1 MNQKVFLTAR
11 HTAWKTLNRCDLF
24 RHDTAHIL
32 SGLLEHTD
40 RPSQAND
47 IVFGVIRNRHTL
59 DRVLTQCAAVEPVRV
74 KPAQWNLL
82 RIGVYELVYTPETAD
97 YAIINEAVNLARQT
111 SSKKS
116 SGFVNAVLRKVQRS
130 IEKRQVHPDNI
141 NARRIVPQTP
151 EAGCLFRIEL
161 LPDPSKETIPYL
173 NLAFSIPQTLIREW
187 ITAYGC
193 EQTTMICFASNRNP
207 SVILQ
212 PNTLIITAEDLAE
225 RLNNEQISNE
235 LGGGFIRI
243 RNAGKIN
250 KIRAYLDGLF
260 YVQDITAHK
269 TVAMLAPQPG
279 WTVLDLC
286 AAPGGK
292 SMSLALQIQDSGLI
306 LASDADLKRLGR
318 VRENARRL
326 RLKSIEIVPAHRIE
340 QLGRKQK
347 QLDAIVLDVPCSN
360 TGVLARRPEAR
371 WRWKPRAVDTLM
383 ELQQNLL
390 EKAAAMSRP
399 GTKILYSTCS
409 IQPNENQQQ
418 IHCFLERHRQIVLLD
433 EQLTLPAL
441 PSQQTPDYDGG
452 YAAVLQQK

>member
-1 MNQKVFLTAR
+1 MNKTVFLTAR
-11 HTAWKTLNRCDLF
+11 HAAWKTLNRCDLF

-40 RPSQAND
+40 RPAQAND
-47 IVFGVIRNRHTL
+47 IVFGVIRNQHTL
-59 DRVLTQCAAVEPVRV
+59 DRVLTQCAAVDPARV

-82 RIGVYELVYTPETAD
+82 RIGIYEFVYTPETAD
-97 YAIINEAVNLARQT
+97 YAIINEAVKLARQT

-130 IEKRQVHPDNI
+130 IEERQAPRDNK
-141 NARRIVPQTP
+141 NARRIIPQTP
-151 EAGCLFRIEL
+151 DTGCLFHIEL
-161 LPDPSKETIPYL
+161 LPDPSKETISYL
-173 NLAFSIPQTLIREW
+173 NLAFSLPQTLIREW
-187 ITAYGC
+187 LTAYGR
-193 EQTTMICFASNRNP
+193 EQTTMVCFASNRNP

-212 PNTLIITAEDLAE
+212 PNTLITTAKDLAQQ
-225 RLNNEQISNE
+225 LDDEQISNE
-235 LGGGFIRI
+235 LLEDFIRVK
-243 RNAGKIN
+243 NAGKIN
-250 KIRAYLDGLF
+250 KIRAYLDGVF

-269 TVAMLAPQPG
+269 TVAMLAPQAG
-279 WTVLDLC
+279 WTVPDLC

-292 SMSLALQIQDSGLI
+292 SIALALQTQDSGLV

-318 VRENARRL
+318 VRENAKRL
-326 RLKSIEIVPAHRIE
+326 RLKSIEVVPAHRIE
-340 QLGRKQK
+340 QRVRKQK

-371 WRWKPRAVDTLM
+371 WRWKPKAVDALI

-390 EKAAAMSRP
+390 EKAAALSRP

-418 IHCFLERHRQIVLLD
+418 IQRFLTRHNQFTLLS
-433 EQLTLPAL
+433 EKLTLPSLRTENAF
-441 PSQQTPDYDGG
+441 DHDGG
-452 YAAVLQQK
+452 YAAVLQM